1 MGGRGARVNGLSP
14 GPIETGG
21 FRESQGETSGEAERT
36 GNAGPRPPRSY
47 GEAGRDASAA
57 LFLATD
63 ESSFVTG
70 RELHVDGRMTI
81 RRPAC
86 RRSCGRHLGVSRA
99 RGDREARKV
108 VLPVRQEGAPY
119 AGPTATVAAAEWRD
133 LVNGQRAPADTE
145 WNASVSRRTSATVVA
160 DSDRQRASVAS

>member
-1 MGGRGARVNGLSP
+1 MSLYAASKSAVHCSARSWAQGLGGRGDRVNGLSP
-14 GPIETGG
+14 GPVE
-21 FRESQGETSGEAERT
+21 
-36 GNAGPRPPRSY
+36 
-47 GEAGRDASAA
+47 EAGRDASEA
-57 LFLATD
+57 LFLAND
-63 ESSFVTG
+63 ESCFVTG
-70 RELHVDGRMTI
+70 RELHVDGGMTT

-99 RGDREARKV
+99 RGDREAREV
-108 VLPVRQEGAPY
+108 VLLVRQEAPY
-119 AGPTATVAAAEWRD
+119 AGPTATVAAAEPRD